1 MYQFRKNILSA
12 GLIAM
17 TVFTASVLPVS
28 AAATA
33 DAEKTTVEK
42 ATVEKASVKE
52 QASASQEAYLYT
64 SKEYGYSI
72 YCPFKPLGVI
82 PASVLYEGKKGDI
95 LVFQNQEYTIL
106 NGWVILVD
114 AFDTAVVPDL
124 NTVTEEE
131 AADYLQK
138 LMNSNGYEGI
148 SLVNISENNKGIFAV
163 TAKEVEIDTNGDGV
177 PDMTATADT
186 QQAVT
191 FFRSAQGRCF
201 SVQLIDNPTLRP
213 EAVAIYQIGVSSL
226 KDLAPAGK
234 TASKK

>member
-12 GLIAM
+12 GLMAM
-17 TVFTASVLPVS
+17 TVFAASVLPVS
-28 AAATA
+28 AAETVDAGKTT
-33 DAEKTTVEK
+33 AEKT
-42 ATVEKASVKE
+42 AVKD

-114 AFDTAVVPDL
+114 AFDTDAVPDL

-148 SLVNISENNKGIFAV
+148 SLVNISENNKGIFAI

-177 PDMTATADT
+177 PDMTAKADT

-213 EAVAIYQIGVSSL
+213 EAVAICQMGISSL
-226 KDLAPAGK
+226 KDLTSAGK
-234 TASKK
+234 TESKK